1 MEQSVSVKYDDF
13 TFILNLTRRLDRF
26 DVHDCKHNLSRNLHS
41 WILLLIPRPAH
52 GHDDYDDDYDDDD
65 DGDDDGDDDDDD
77 NACYRMQYQVTMG
90 SLTTAAGL
98 MAAETTIQG
107 QKVDFLDSTEIFYF
121 WQFFMMMQNI

>member
-13 TFILNLTRRLDRF
+13 TFIFNLTRRLDRF
-26 DVHDCKHNLSRNLHS
+26 DVHDRKHNLSRNLHS

-65 DGDDDGDDDDDD
+65 DGDDD

-90 SLTTAAGL
+90 SLTTAAGM
-98 MAAETTIQG
+98 MAGDTTIQG

-121 WQFFMMMQNI
+121 WQFFIMMQNI